1 MVYPELEKVFP
12 FFGDLPERSRRRLLQ
27 GLRPRRAEEGEI
39 LNREGCCGSIPL
51 VEEGVL
57 RVYQV
62 DDTGRE
68 LTLFRAQAGDA
79 CLLPLACGYLDG
91 GLPVVVQAQEACRLL
106 LIPEEMYEAELKD
119 NPVWKDFV
127 IGSLYRRL
135 SQTVQVLEQ
144 TAFSGLDRR
153 LARTLWRLSGGEE
166 GRIAVTHEQLAAELG
181 TVWEVVSRLLGELR
195 RRGILQQGRGQ
206 LFIQDADKLRRL
218 AEL

>member
-153 LARTLWRLSGGEE
+153 LARTLWRLSGGQE
-166 GRIAVTHEQLAAELG
+166 GRHPRAIGGGTGNGAGSGFPVVGGAAPARDPATGAGAAFYPGCGQAETAGGIVT
-181 TVWEVVSRLLGELR
+181 
-195 RRGILQQGRGQ
+195 
-206 LFIQDADKLRRL
+206 
-218 AEL
+218 

>member
-12 FFGDLPERSRRRLLQ
+12 FFGDLPEGSRRRLLQ

-127 IGSLYRRL
+127 IGSLYRAAVPDRPGAGADGLFRL
-135 SQTVQVLEQ
+135 GQTI
-144 TAFSGLDRR
+144 G
-153 LARTLWRLSGGEE
+153 RTLWRLSGGEE

-181 TVWEVVSRLLGELR
+181 TVREVVSRLLGELR